1 MAPLSDDVNIE
12 SIQSQVA
19 ERLGTQL
26 NEKIVDTRAS
36 RLRERLKHAKNMLL
50 ILDDL
55 WDELDLGKVGIPMD
69 AFIEN
74 EARELF
80 KRIAYLSFNSSGPDL
95 ISIATEIVRKSG
107 GLPIAI
113 VTIAKALRNKD
124 VNKWKDALA
133 CLKNPLRRS
142 ITGIKESRNLAHH
155 QTKQTRTNNEEEE
168 TERVFPAR
176 RREDQRF
183 SSHYS
188 TVMTAED
195 QHVVEIGE
203 GS

>member
-55 WDELDLGKVGIPMD
+55 WDELDLGKVGIPSID
-69 AFIEN
+69 YENNIKKNEEN

-133 CLKNPLRRS
+133 CLKNPY
-142 ITGIKESRNLAHH
+142 
-155 QTKQTRTNNEEEE
+155 EE
-168 TERVFPAR
+168 A
-176 RREDQRF
+176 
-183 SSHYS
+183 
-188 TVMTAED
+188 
-195 QHVVEIGE
+195 
-203 GS
+203 